1 MEPAEDEM
9 EADCP
14 LKAVDPISKSTS
26 SSASFNIFCVMR
38 CQCGES
44 LLIQCRCGS
53 SLTSKTLA
61 STLLGL
67 RPMLNR
73 VPLPPFCA
81 QSVCVCYN
89 IRG

>member
-1 MEPAEDEM
+1 MEPAVDEM
-9 EADCP
+9 ETDCP

-26 SSASFNIFCVMR
+26 SSASFNIFCGLR
-38 CQCGES
+38 GQCGES
-44 LLIQCRCGS
+44 LLIQCRCGSS

-81 QSVCVCYN
+81 PSVCYN